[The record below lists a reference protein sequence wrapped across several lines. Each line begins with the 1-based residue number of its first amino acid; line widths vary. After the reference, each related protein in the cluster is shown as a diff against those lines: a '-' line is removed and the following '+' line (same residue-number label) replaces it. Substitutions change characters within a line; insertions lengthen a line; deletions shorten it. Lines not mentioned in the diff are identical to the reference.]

1 MQAAR
6 AASQAG
12 SRAPSRAG
20 SQRASLADAAE
31 QLSGSQKFVLCPK
44 RIHKLRQG
52 LRAELVK
59 ENPDYEV
66 CWRCDHCNLYVEG
79 PDFVINPW
87 HCECGYDLCNRCY
100 EHFLNKE
107 QGVARAQ
114 TQTEETEDDSRK

>member
-87 HCECGYDLCNRCY
+87 HCECGYDLCMRCY
-100 EHFLNKE
+100 EHFLTNDEAPGQLKE
-107 QGVARAQ
+107 IDQEQ
-114 TQTEETEDDSRK
+114 QE